1 MYRVHKCLESL
12 LQRRAR
18 RCHTEKVAFRLCSY
32 TLTCVRHATTALL
45 NIQSRL
51 ANVILNEHC
60 AAYIRAVN
68 KWCIAALEAI
78 QLRCK
83 GPDNVIAK
91 RRDKLL
97 DYSSVAGRKGQDEQ
111 WFEVRFCYLS
121 KTNKL
126 R

>member
-1 MYRVHKCLESL
+1 M
-12 LQRRAR
+12 
-18 RCHTEKVAFRLCSY
+18 
-32 TLTCVRHATTALL
+32 L
-45 NIQSRL
+45 ND
-51 ANVILNEHC
+51 HC

-97 DYSSVAGRKGQDEQ
+97 DYSSVVGRKGQDEQ
-111 WFEVRFCYLS
+111 WFEVRPDRTKS
-121 KTNKL
+121 TTKT